1 MKAWAGSGRW
11 RRLLPVFLCGA
22 KVDGGIKEIG
32 LCGENWTLIGVE
44 LCKNWI
50 AKIDIWRY
58 KSMDKVNRWLR
69 LLLIAEIMA

>member
-11 RRLLPVFLCGA
+11 RRLLPAFLCGA

-44 LCKNWI
+44 LCNYGSKMKN
-50 AKIDIWRY
+50 
-58 KSMDKVNRWLR
+58 
-69 LLLIAEIMA
+69 

>member
-32 LCGENWTLIGVE
+32 LCGENWTLMGVE
-44 LCKNWI
+44 LC
-50 AKIDIWRY
+50 R
-58 KSMDKVNRWLR
+58 NRR
-69 LLLIAEIMA
+69 R